1 MSKRTNHIPLN
12 PILHAFFDGIHLGTA
27 STEELKELNLELEAK
42 NKGIAQPHRDDHHFF
57 IVLEHGEAC
66 IEVDFVRY
74 ILQQGT
80 IIYIHP
86 GQVHHLLSF
95 HQASIRFLVID
106 TEHIQ
111 ENYLS
116 VLQDHI
122 PFVPLQVESQDELLL
137 VETLRLCTQ
146 FVEHKNE
153 KFYFSFLKNG
163 CNAFIGL
170 VLSIYFKEI
179 KQEIKSSRYEIVTKS
194 FKARLEEQFEKH
206 KSPTYYAEQQNL
218 SVAYLNECVKNAT
231 GHPVSYHIQQ
241 RIVLQAKRMLRYSN
255 QTVKEIAFA
264 LGYED
269 YPYFTRLFKK
279 VAGVSA
285 VAFRNENSE

>member
-1 MSKRTNHIPLN
+1 MSKRTNQIPLN
-12 PILHAFFDGIHLGTA
+12 PISHAFFDGIHLGTA
-27 STEELKELNLELEAK
+27 STEELQELNLELEAI
-42 NKGIAQPHRDDHHFF
+42 NEGVVQPHRDDHHFF
-57 IVLEHGEAC
+57 IILEHGDAC
-66 IEVDFVRY
+66 IEVDFVHY
-74 ILQQGT
+74 TLEQGT

-95 HQASIRFLVID
+95 HEARIRFLAID

-122 PFVPLQVESQDELLL
+122 PFIPLQVESQDVSLL

-146 FVEHKNE
+146 FAEHKND

-163 CNAFIGL
+163 GNAFIGL
-170 VLSIYFKEI
+170 VLSAYFKGI

-194 FKARLEEQFEKH
+194 FKARLEDKFEKH

-218 SVAYLNECVKNAT
+218 SVAYLNECVKTQLDILFLTIFNNELFYKPNACFAI
-231 GHPVSYHIQQ
+231 PI
-241 RIVLQAKRMLRYSN
+241 KRLR
-255 QTVKEIAFA
+255 
-264 LGYED
+264 
-269 YPYFTRLFKK
+269 RLPLL
-279 VAGVSA
+279 
-285 VAFRNENSE
+285 

>member
-12 PILHAFFDGIHLGTA
+12 PISHAFFGGIHLGAA
-27 STEELKELNLELEAK
+27 STEELQALNVELQAK
-42 NKGIAQPHRDDHHFF
+42 NEGIAQPHRDDHHFF

-66 IEVDFVRY
+66 IEVDFVHY
-74 ILQQGT
+74 TLQQGT

-95 HQASIRFLVID
+95 HEARIRFLAID

-122 PFVPLQVESQDELLL
+122 PFIPLQVEAQEVSLL

-146 FVEHKNE
+146 FAECKND

-170 VLSIYFKEI
+170 VLSAYFKEI
-179 KQEIKSSRYEIVTKS
+179 KQESKSSRYEIVTKA
-194 FKARLEEQFEKH
+194 FKTKLEEQFENH

-218 SVAYLNECVKNAT
+218 SVAYLNECIKNTT
-231 GHPVSYHIQQ
+231 GHAVSYHIQQ

-279 VAGVSA
+279 VVGVSA
-285 VAFRNENSE
+285 VAFRNKNSE